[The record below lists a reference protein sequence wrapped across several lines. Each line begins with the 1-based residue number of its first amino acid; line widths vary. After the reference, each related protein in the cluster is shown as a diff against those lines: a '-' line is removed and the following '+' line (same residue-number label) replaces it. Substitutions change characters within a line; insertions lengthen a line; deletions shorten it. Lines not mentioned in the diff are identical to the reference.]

1 MEERQETGISIGRDI
16 ISELEEILET
26 RDQDISIGNFI
37 ETILIEYIINKGGN
51 IEAYRKLFKEVKN
64 DIKSIK
70 DIFTEEL

>member
-26 RDQDISIGNFI
+26 RDQDIPIDNFI

-70 DIFTEEL
+70 DIFTE

>member
-1 MEERQETGISIGRDI
+1 MKERQETGISIGKDI

-26 RDQDISIGNFI
+26 REQDIPIDNFI

-64 DIKSIK
+64 DVKSIK
-70 DIFTEEL
+70 DLLVENV